1 MLIRCSS
8 LDEFMTQ
15 PKSKKNSELS
25 VTTKSLIKKIA
36 KEDVF
41 GVRKKITSKEMQK
54 GIRCEQDSI
63 DLLNLVLFE
72 NYQKH
77 VGRVQNGYITGECDI
92 LASDCIRDV
101 KTSWSFDTFPFFSD
115 DLNDNYE
122 WQMRG
127 YMWLYDRPKAYVDFC
142 LVDTPDDL
150 IGYEQ
155 LELHSVSHIDIT
167 KRVKSICYERDAA
180 KEQMIAEKVIVA
192 REYYDKLVIELSI

>member
-8 LDEFMTQ
+8 LKLLMTQ

-25 VTTKSLIKKIA
+25 ETAKSLIKDLA
-36 KEDVF
+36 KESVF
-41 GVRKKITSKEMQK
+41 GVRKNITSKAMEK
-54 GIRCEQDSI
+54 GTRCEQDSI

-72 NYQKH
+72 DYQKH
-77 VGRVQNGYITGECDI
+77 VGRVENEYIKGECDI
-92 LASDCIRDV
+92 LTNDCIRDV

-115 DLNDNYE
+115 DITNDYE

-142 LVDTPDDL
+142 LVDTPEDL

-155 LELHSVSHIDIT
+155 LEMHSVNSIDIA
-167 KRVKSICYERDAA
+167 KRVKSICYERDTE

-192 REYYDKLVIELSI
+192 REYYNRLIEEIK

>member
-8 LDEFMTQ
+8 LKLLMTP

-25 VTTKSLIKKIA
+25 ETAKSLIKDLA
-36 KEDVF
+36 KENVF
-41 GVRKKITSKEMQK
+41 GVRKNIASKPMQK

-72 NYQKH
+72 DYKKH
-77 VGRVQNGYITGECDI
+77 VGRVSNGYITGECDI
-92 LASDCIRDV
+92 LTRDCVRDI

-115 DLNDNYE
+115 ELKDDYE

-127 YMWLYDRPKAYVDFC
+127 YMWLYDRERAIVDFC
-142 LVDTPDDL
+142 LVDTPEDL

-155 LELHSVSHIDIT
+155 LELHSVSHIDVT
-167 KRVKSICYERDAA
+167 KRVKSICYERDGA
-180 KEQMIAEKVIVA
+180 KEIMIAEKVLVA
-192 REYYDKLVIELSI
+192 REYYNSLILEIN